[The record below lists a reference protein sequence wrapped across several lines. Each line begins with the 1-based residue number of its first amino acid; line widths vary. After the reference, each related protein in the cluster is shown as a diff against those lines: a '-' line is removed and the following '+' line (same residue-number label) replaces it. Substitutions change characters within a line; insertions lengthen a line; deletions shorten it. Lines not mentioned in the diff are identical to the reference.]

1 MSRLEPAV
9 RAARAA
15 VPVRNVSVRS
25 QTPHLPWAVVAPALV
40 VCLAVAMAVGTM
52 VGPASIPLFDV
63 ARVLVNHL
71 LHQSIAVPAITDSII
86 WQIRLPRVVLAAL
99 VGASLGYG
107 GAAYQGVLRN
117 PLADPYLL
125 GVASGAGLAA
135 TAVMVGLIPLV
146 AAQASL
152 VTLAAFGGGL
162 AAIAVSYAL
171 ARASGTT
178 RPGTLILAGVAVS
191 ALAVAA
197 TSFLLLAR
205 PRETI
210 PVLSWL
216 MGSFSSSDW
225 TKLWLIVPY
234 TVPAAIVVF
243 LHGRLLNVMQSDDV
257 EAQQLGV
264 NVEWTR
270 ALVLAAASL
279 AAAAAVS
286 VAGIIGFV
294 GLVAPHV
301 VRLLIGPDYR
311 HLVPGAAI
319 LGAALLVCA
328 DIAARTVISPAE
340 LPIGVITAF
349 LGTPLLLYLLHRRQ
363 GTLS

>member
-1 MSRLEPAV
+1 MSRLTPAIVQTSAASPPTTQRV
-9 RAARAA
+9 RRETA
-15 VPVRNVSVRS
+15 
-25 QTPHLPWAVVAPALV
+25 HLPLVVVAPVLV
-40 VCLAVAMAVGTM
+40 ACLALAMIIGTVVGAVG
-52 VGPASIPLFDV
+52 IPLVDV
-63 ARVLVNHL
+63 ARVVANHVF
-71 LHQSIAVPAITDSII
+71 HQALAVPAVTDSIV
-86 WQIRLPRVVLAAL
+86 WQLRVPRVVLVAL
-99 VGASLGYG
+99 VGASLGYS

-117 PLADPYLL
+117 PLGDPYLL

-135 TAVMVGLIPLV
+135 TAVMVGLIPL
-146 AAQASL
+146 AAGQSSL
-152 VTLAAFGGGL
+152 VTVAAFGGGL

-178 RPGTLILAGVAVS
+178 RPTTLILAGVAVS

-205 PRETI
+205 PREAI

-216 MGSFSSSDW
+216 MGSFSNSDW

-234 TVPAAIVVF
+234 TVPAAIVIF
-243 LHGRLLNVMQSDDV
+243 LHGRLLNVMQSDDI

-264 NVEWTR
+264 NVERTR
-270 ALVLAAASL
+270 ALVIAAASL
-279 AAAAAVS
+279 ATAAAVS

-311 HLVPGAAI
+311 RLLPCAAV
-319 LGAALLVCA
+319 LGATILVSA
-328 DIAARTVISPAE
+328 DIAARTIISPAE

-349 LGTPLLLYLLHRRQ
+349 LGTPLLLYLLQRRQ